1 MNRYWKSL
9 GIAQMSGIFGWPD
22 PFILERQWKL
32 AAKRMELSADW
43 VGILAAP
50 LTSYVLLGKIVKIS
64 MFQFP

>member
-1 MNRYWKSL
+1 
-9 GIAQMSGIFGWPD
+9 MSGIFGWPD